1 MGKPPCRLTFASRR
15 IYDLCS
21 YPAHAPKLK
30 MVALPS
36 LLRCPQTE
44 LNSTQLAVHERGE
57 AARASLLISLGA
69 GVKSRPLLD
78 NLFKSVSY

>member
-21 YPAHAPKLK
+21 YPAHPPQPTENGRL
-30 MVALPS
+30 ALPPPLS
-36 LLRCPQTE
+36 P
-44 LNSTQLAVHERGE
+44 NSTQLAVHERGE